1 MKMSE
6 EKYDIYLNGRKIYD
20 KLEEEEFNNTWKMI
34 QNFLS
39 ITESP
44 VCREDL
50 TYKKIA
56 D

>member
-1 MKMSE
+1 MSE
-6 EKYDIYLNGRKIYD
+6 EKYDIYLNGKKIYD

-50 TYKKIA
+50 TYRKSQI
-56 D
+56 DI

>member
-6 EKYDIYLNGRKIYD
+6 EKYDIYLKGQRIYH
-20 KLEEEEFNNTWKMI
+20 KLQQEEFNNTWKMI

-39 ITESP
+39 ITETP
-44 VCREDL
+44 VRKEDL
-50 TYKKIA
+50 TYRKIA